1 MSRLFKLAFL
11 AAAALAILPAA
22 KAEAITLSRTPTL
35 NGELPIVIGHRGASG
50 YRPEHTLAA
59 YELAIEMGA
68 DYIEP
73 DLVSTQD
80 GILIAR
86 HENAIA
92 IVDPTTD
99 AIIEA
104 TTNVAE
110 LPQFADRKTTKVI
123 DGVTITGWFTEDF
136 TLEELKTLKAR
147 ERIPQIRP
155 QNVAFN
161 DQFEVP
167 TLQEVIDLAKR
178 KSEETGRTIGIYPE
192 TKHPTY
198 FDSIGLSLEEP
209 LVETLTANGYIGED
223 APVFVQSFEV
233 GNLQLLNTLTD
244 VPLVQLFGGAAQR
257 PFDFI
262 VSGDTRTYGDL
273 ATPTGLGAIANY
285 ADGIGPSKRLIIP
298 TNTENQLLP
307 PTTLVSDAH
316 QAGLL
321 VHPYTFR
328 DEDVFLAADYNGN
341 PVLEYEQFLKLGID
355 GLFSDNPDTAFA
367 VRNRIAGNPNQSV
380 PEPGIVFAL
389 GLVPLAGLLHR
400 RNVQSK
406 A

>member
-1 MSRLFKLAFL
+1 
-11 AAAALAILPAA
+11 
-22 KAEAITLSRTPTL
+22 
-35 NGELPIVIGHRGASG
+35 
-50 YRPEHTLAA
+50 
-59 YELAIEMGA
+59 
-68 DYIEP
+68 
-73 DLVSTQD
+73 
-80 GILIAR
+80 
-86 HENAIA
+86 
-92 IVDPTTD
+92 
-99 AIIEA
+99 
-104 TTNVAE
+104 
-110 LPQFADRKTTKVI
+110 
-123 DGVTITGWFTEDF
+123 
-136 TLEELKTLKAR
+136 
-147 ERIPQIRP
+147 
-155 QNVAFN
+155 
-161 DQFEVP
+161 
-167 TLQEVIDLAKR
+167 
-178 KSEETGRTIGIYPE
+178 
-192 TKHPTY
+192 
-198 FDSIGLSLEEP
+198 
-209 LVETLTANGYIGED
+209 
-223 APVFVQSFEV
+223 
-233 GNLQLLNTLTD
+233 
-244 VPLVQLFGGAAQR
+244 QLFGGAAQR

-341 PVLEYEQFLKLGID
+341 PVLEYEQFFNLGID

-380 PEPGIVFAL
+380 PEPGMVFAL

-400 RNVQSK
+400 RNAQSK